1 MTSGSNRVAPLRTYS
16 RRVNITTEK
25 PPSKR
30 KLSQGLQ
37 SVVELP
43 PAKKFARSSIQSYFQ
58 PLSSS
63 SSPAPIRSDRQ
74 SSDNL
79 EPRSTP
85 PSSPS
90 SEAISLRISS
100 RKRQN
105 PPKRRLSTKPKASP
119 IVRMPLTTESSSSVC
134 SQCVEDYVCLNH
146 RDVQY
151 PLSDKYIDGDAIDR
165 KPLSAYGGGSI
176 AATALTPCVPSP
188 AKFASAAGAN
198 RLKQTK
204 LSLSGTTTLVSCKD
218 CGLLYDKTMDDEVKA
233 HQAYHDE
240 QVNCGS
246 DVSNLYPVTLPG
258 CFQFVH
264 DSGIIRELRC
274 IRVHRDSPAGCR
286 AFATRV
292 LDKVN
297 KELGCAKDNEIGE
310 SHVFITLVANRPVAA
325 VISERISKASAYI
338 HAKGFGD
345 RAPSKEEKSKAGA
358 GIREKELRDFAIVEE
373 EISTDIATNDVN
385 MCVDRIWVDEG
396 FRRGAYKSIHFA
408 RDLLDIAREHFIGN
422 YIIPKSKVAFSRPTN
437 LGYKFA
443 CNYFQGVFNQVFP
456 GQDVKLLVNSAESVP
471 KRKVPGQVRK

>member
-1 MTSGSNRVAPLRTYS
+1 MAMTSGSNRCGRFPFLTFNLADTKFFRVAPLRTYT
-16 RRVNITTEK
+16 RRVNNTTEK
-25 PPSKR
+25 LPSKR
-30 KLSQGLQ
+30 KLPEDLQ

-63 SSPAPIRSDRQ
+63 SSPAPTRSDPQ

-85 PSSPS
+85 PSSPP
-90 SEAISLRISS
+90 SEAIGPSISS
-100 RKRQN
+100 RRPQKR
-105 PPKRRLSTKPKASP
+105 PKRRLSTKPKASQ
-119 IVRMPLTTESSSSVC
+119 IVSMSPTTELSSSMC
-134 SQCVEDYVCLNH
+134 SQCVEDYVCLTH
-146 RDVQY
+146 RDVKY
-151 PLSDKYIDGDAIDR
+151 PRSDKYIDGDALDR
-165 KPLSAYGGGSI
+165 KPSSAYGGGPM
-176 AATALTPCVPSP
+176 AASALAPCVPSP
-188 AKFASAAGAN
+188 AKFASSAGAN

-204 LSLSGTTTLVSCKD
+204 LSLGSTPTLVSCKD
-218 CGLLYDKTMDDEVKA
+218 CGLLYNKTMDDEMKA
-233 HQAYHDE
+233 HRAYHDE

-246 DVSNLYPVTLPG
+246 DASNLYPVTLPG

-264 DSGIIRELRC
+264 DSGVIRELRC

-292 LDKVN
+292 LNKVN
-297 KELGCAKDNEIGE
+297 KELGCAKDNKIGG
-310 SHVFITLVANRPVAA
+310 SHVFIALVANRPVGV
-325 VISERISKASAYI
+325 VICDSI
-338 HAKGFGD
+338 
-345 RAPSKEEKSKAGA
+345 SKAGA
-358 GIREKELRDFAIVEE
+358 YIRAKELKDYAVVNE
-373 EISTDIATNDVN
+373 EISTDIATNEVN

-422 YIIPKSKVAFSRPTN
+422 YVIPKSKVAFSRPTN

-456 GQDVKLLVNSAESVP
+456 GHDVKLLVNSAESGSIP
-471 KRKVPGQVRK
+471 ERQVPGQLRK